1 MSEERQ
7 LQKTA
12 RGNHRA
18 MRDQDGTVPVIAAA
32 RRIRPRIAAPLP
44 HHVPDRSPPGTG
56 AAGWRVARP
65 GRQR

>member
-32 RRIRPRIAAPLP
+32 RGALRASQQHRSRGETGPGHGGEVGLRCAA
-44 HHVPDRSPPGTG
+44 
-56 AAGWRVARP
+56 
-65 GRQR
+65 